1 MKIVGIS
8 SENRNE
14 MGFGTLQI
22 LVLLQIEF
30 SLFPIMMLIFSTESK
45 PVGKVNLYQELYLP
59 RFCSM
64 LKKGSKIR
72 SHKAIQPEGTNNLE
86 T

>member
-1 MKIVGIS
+1 
-8 SENRNE
+8 
-14 MGFGTLQI
+14 
-22 LVLLQIEF
+22 
-30 SLFPIMMLIFSTESK
+30 MMLIFSTESK
-45 PVGKVNLYQELYLP
+45 PVGKVNLYQESYLT

>member
-1 MKIVGIS
+1 MGGVDVKIVGVS

-14 MGFGTLQI
+14 MGFGSVQI

-45 PVGKVNLYQELYLP
+45 PLGKVNLYQE
-59 RFCSM
+59 
-64 LKKGSKIR
+64 
-72 SHKAIQPEGTNNLE
+72 
-86 T
+86 